1 MHQLY
6 IKSDLALSVIIGL
19 VGATQLCAQE
29 VPRCEVIPEI
39 GKVSFRID
47 GVEKTCWVFGA
58 SANYP
63 RPFFYPLNGPSG
75 QTLTRMGHPGAP
87 DHDHHQSV
95 WFAHHDVEG
104 ESFWA
109 NDKGTTIRQQQW
121 LAYEDGDDAA
131 QLACLIGWYGKDGNE
146 LLQQEL
152 VVAILPA
159 EKGQY
164 ELEIQ
169 STFTPGA
176 GREVTQLGKT
186 NFGFLAVRVAKS
198 VAERFGGGSLTDSE
212 GRETEKNIFG
222 KQANWMDYSGWIYSR
237 PKSRGNRIATAEGI
251 TFMEHPDNVSYP
263 THWHVRADGWMGA
276 SPGMQRPINI
286 TSENPLQLRYS
297 LFVHSGVCD
306 ADLIDTRHEA
316 FSKRPAFEVIAS
328 PEPHVRH
335 AIRRIGSQ

>member
-1 MHQLY
+1 MLQLS
-6 IKSDLALSVIIGL
+6 IKSGFVLSAIVGLACV
-19 VGATQLCAQE
+19 TQLTAQE
-29 VPRCEVIPEI
+29 VPRCEVIPDI
-39 GKVSFRID
+39 GKASFRID

-109 NDKGTTIRQQQW
+109 NGKGTMVRQKQW

-131 QLACLIGWYGKDGNE
+131 QMACLIGWYGHDGKE
-146 LLQQEL
+146 LLKQEL
-152 VVAILPA
+152 VVAILPV

-169 STFTPGA
+169 STFKPGE
-176 GREVTQLGKT
+176 GREATQLGKT

-198 VAERFGGGSLTDSE
+198 VAERFGGGRLTDSE

-222 KQANWMDYSGWIYSR
+222 KQAKWMDYSGWVYAHS
-237 PKSRGNRIATAEGI
+237 KSKGKRVATAEGI
-251 TFMEHPDNVSYP
+251 TFMEHPDNLSYP
-263 THWHVRADGWMGA
+263 TQWHVRADGWMGA
-276 SPGMQRPINI
+276 SPGMEQAI
-286 TSENPLQLRYS
+286 TVTKEKPLQLRYS
-297 LFVHSGVCD
+297 LFVHSGACD
-306 ADLIDTRHEA
+306 ADLINTRHEA
-316 FSKRPAFEVIAS
+316 FSKRSAFEVIAS
-328 PEPHVRH
+328 PEPHVRN
-335 AIRRIGSQ
+335 AIRRVGSQ